1 LAMYFFVYG
10 SYYVYETDIQEQLRK
25 STEADFLPRID
36 DFTLKIVSTNQEADE
51 LEAEGLE
58 FRSQSINSRKALDK
72 EAVAFCVFV
81 ERELASICWVAMTQ
95 EAKNGLGE
103 PPFRVD
109 FSNNEVCHAEC
120 WTNPSYRGRGLAPYV
135 DFKTAQFVDE
145 RGKVSE
151 RSVGR
156 TSNIPSKRAYTKL
169 GPNIRA
175 EGRYLKILWWKS
187 WKEKP
192 MT

>member
-1 LAMYFFVYG
+1 LAGCFFVYG
-10 SYYVYETDIQEQLRK
+10 SYYVYETDIQEILKERN
-25 STEADFLPRID
+25 EADCFPRIE
-36 DFTLKIVSTNQEADE
+36 DFTLRIVSTNQEADE

-72 EAVAFCVFV
+72 EALAFCVFV

-95 EAKNGLGE
+95 EAKNSLGE

-135 DFKTAQFVDE
+135 DFKATQFADE

-156 TSNIPSKRAYTKL
+156 TSNIPSQRAYTKT
-169 GPNIRA
+169 GPNVRA
-175 EGRYLKILWWKS
+175 EGRYLKILCWKW

-192 MT
+192 LT